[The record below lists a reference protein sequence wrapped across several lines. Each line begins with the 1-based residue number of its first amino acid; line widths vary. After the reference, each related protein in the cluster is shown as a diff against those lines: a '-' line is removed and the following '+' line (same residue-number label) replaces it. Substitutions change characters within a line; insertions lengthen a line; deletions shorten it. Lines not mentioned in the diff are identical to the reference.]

1 MSGEENKALVHWE
14 IEEVMI
20 PSGES
25 PRAVQS

>member
-14 IEEVMI
+14 IVEVMTLR
-20 PSGES
+20 GEL

>member
-1 MSGEENKALVHWE
+1 MSSEENKALVRWE
-14 IEEVMI
+14 IKGVVT